1 MTRKRE
7 MMSNAQ
13 KEIRSRWLKIK
24 RLKLMTTTYRT
35 NPLDNSRRTDP
46 RLVHPVLHQPSLPTS
61 TVASLFHLT

>member
-1 MTRKRE
+1 
-7 MMSNAQ
+7 
-13 KEIRSRWLKIK
+13 LKIK